1 MPRGTGVRPRPLL
14 LSNGMERVGMTDLNS
29 TIAAVTE
36 RIVKRSAQART
47 KYLDLIKRG
56 RDAGINRTQL
66 SCGNLAH
73 GFAASGD
80 DKPIIK
86 SGNAMNTGI
95 VTAHNDM
102 LSVHPPY
109 GRYHEMI
116 KIAARE
122 VGAPAPHPG
131 GGPPKGAGRTQ
142 GPEGRDR

>member
-66 SCGNLAH
+66 SCGNLPH

-86 SGNAMNTGI
+86 SGDRKTG
-95 VTAHNDM
+95 VEGQ
-102 LSVHPPY
+102 SVSVGVDLG
-109 GRYHEMI
+109 GRRMI
-116 KIAARE
+116 K
-122 VGAPAPHPG
+122 
-131 GGPPKGAGRTQ
+131 K
-142 GPEGRDR
+142 

>member
-1 MPRGTGVRPRPLL
+1 
-14 LSNGMERVGMTDLNS
+14 MTDLNS

-56 RDAGINRTQL
+56 RDAGSNRTQL

-86 SGNAMNTGI
+86 SGNAMNMGI
-95 VTAHNDM
+95 VTAYNDM
-102 LSVHPPY
+102 LSAHQPY
-109 GRYHEMI
+109 RSEEHTSELQSLMRISYAVFCL
-116 KIAARE
+116 K
-122 VGAPAPHPG
+122 
-131 GGPPKGAGRTQ
+131 KKNKQ
-142 GPEGRDR
+142 KK

>member
-47 KYLDLIKRG
+47 QYLDLIKRG

-80 DKPIIK
+80 DKPVIK
-86 SGNAMNTGI
+86 SGNAMNMGI
-95 VTAHNDM
+95 VTAYNDM
-102 LSVHPPY
+102 LS
-109 GRYHEMI
+109 
-116 KIAARE
+116 
-122 VGAPAPHPG
+122 
-131 GGPPKGAGRTQ
+131 
-142 GPEGRDR
+142 DRKSTRLNSSH

>member
-73 GFAASGD
+73 GFAARGADKHQSEQRRVRQGVVRSGR
-80 DKPIIK
+80 
-86 SGNAMNTGI
+86 
-95 VTAHNDM
+95 V
-102 LSVHPPY
+102 
-109 GRYHEMI
+109 
-116 KIAARE
+116 
-122 VGAPAPHPG
+122 PG
-131 GGPPKGAGRTQ
+131 WTVQQKKQ
-142 GPEGRDR
+142 

>member
-29 TIAAVTE
+29 TIAAVTA

-56 RDAGINRTQL
+56 RDAGINSTQL
-66 SCGNLAH
+66 SCGNLEH

-86 SGNAMNTGI
+86 SGHARKMGI
-95 VTAHNDM
+95 LTAYNDM
-102 LSVHPPY
+102 LPALKPY
-109 GRYHEMI
+109 
-116 KIAARE
+116 A
-122 VGAPAPHPG
+122 
-131 GGPPKGAGRTQ
+131 Q
-142 GPEGRDR
+142 